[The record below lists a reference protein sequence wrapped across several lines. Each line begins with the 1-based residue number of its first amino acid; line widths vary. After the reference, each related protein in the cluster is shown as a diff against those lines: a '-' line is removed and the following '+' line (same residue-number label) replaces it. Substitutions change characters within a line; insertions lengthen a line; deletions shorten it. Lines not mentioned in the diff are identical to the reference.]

1 MLVHRGTRTEYCAGS
16 LAAIFEKLGGKVVYF
31 GKPYPEIYNF
41 CIKKNETILV
51 IGDNI
56 RTDIKGAN
64 NIKCD
69 SLFIINGIHKNEFL
83 NIQIENYDEILKKY
97 KTETNYYQERLTW

>member
-1 MLVHRGTRTEYCAGS
+1 MRKHSLTRKTKE
-16 LAAIFEKLGGKVVYF
+16 
-31 GKPYPEIYNF
+31 
-41 CIKKNETILV
+41 
-51 IGDNI
+51 
-56 RTDIKGAN
+56 TDITVKISLDGKGAN